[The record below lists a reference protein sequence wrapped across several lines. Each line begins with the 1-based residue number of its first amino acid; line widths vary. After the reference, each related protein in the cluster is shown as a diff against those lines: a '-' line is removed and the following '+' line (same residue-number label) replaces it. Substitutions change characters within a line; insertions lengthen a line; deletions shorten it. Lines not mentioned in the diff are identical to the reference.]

1 MKRRRGKRS
10 GDERREKP
18 RYKPSE
24 EKKNV
29 RKREGTGRKSGVR
42 KVGQRYV
49 DSMDETAAVGAKG

>member
-29 RKREGTGRKSGVR
+29 RKREKG
-42 KVGQRYV
+42 GQRYV